1 MQSNHFPLFA
11 WYVVCGRLRR
21 GRRRQLLDTPHHYL
35 SQRLVQP
42 HQHLCRADDPD
53 QSVLCHSFG
62 NWELQLRCDLVGELR
77 DHQHHWC
84 LYSARHRSNVGHGD
98 DHRDLYGRCNQIR
111 SGEHH
116 GDTGGFRERFV
127 LADIRCGG

>member
-1 MQSNHFPLFA
+1 MFA
-11 WYVVCGRLRR
+11 RNVVCSRMRR
-21 GRRRQLLDTPHHYL
+21 RRRRQLLDTPHHYL

-62 NWELQLRCDLVGELR
+62 NWKLQLRCDLVGELR